1 MESTTSP
8 LFDHFFAPDP
18 GTLTGTLFFHCR
30 AIEEVLNSGG
40 LAPGVGYTA
49 LDVVRIAATIMT
61 APDGADAGFKRWLL
75 PEPER
80 EEIPSSAFDENDLP
94 F

>member
-1 MESTTSP
+1 METTTSP

-18 GTLTGTLFFHCR
+18 GTLTEALFFHSR
-30 AIEEVLNSGG
+30 AIEDVLIAGG
-40 LAPGVGYTA
+40 HTPGVGYTA

-80 EEIPSSAFDENDLP
+80 EEDRPSTFDENELP